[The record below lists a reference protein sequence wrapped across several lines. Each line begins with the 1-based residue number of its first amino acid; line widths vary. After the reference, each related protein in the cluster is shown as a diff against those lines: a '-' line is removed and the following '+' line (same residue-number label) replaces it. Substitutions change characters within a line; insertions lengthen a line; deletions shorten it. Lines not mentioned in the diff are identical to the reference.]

1 MMFTA
6 QTADQVDTVADIAEV
21 LHADPGRFSRAAGMT
36 AAGIVA
42 WEEGHASQA
51 PALLRRAVVSADR
64 HASGAARALPRL
76 ALATML
82 TGAGRFAEAD
92 RCIDESRRELAREAD
107 ARWAGT
113 PAIFDSRVH
122 LATGRLDDAIAC
134 ASTGVARAAGGGACG
149 FLPLA
154 WLTLAAAA
162 LDRDDL
168 TSAAAETARYRDGP
182 PPPRAAVGWATYAW
196 LHARIMDARE
206 GREAA
211 FDALRPVYDDL
222 DAHQR
227 LLLEEPAAA
236 GGLVRLARARGD
248 EARAATV
255 DARATHLAKENA
267 DVESLAA
274 AAAHSRGVL
283 TDDVGMLEAAVEGHH
298 HPWARASAAE
308 DAGVVLVKRGERERA
323 TELLDRALDGY
334 EGAGAVRDAAR
345 VRARL
350 RDLGVRRR
358 HWQREQRPV
367 EGWASLTDTERRV
380 ASLVAEGLTNQ
391 QTGARMFV
399 SRHTVDFHLRQI
411 FRKLTITSRVELAGI
426 VLAPRSPT

>member
-1 MMFTA
+1 MTVIA
-6 QTADQVDTVADIAEV
+6 QTSDQVDAVADIAGM
-21 LHADPGRFSRAAGMT
+21 LHGDPGRFSRAAGMT
-36 AAGIVA
+36 AAGLVA

-51 PALLRRAVVSADR
+51 PALLRRAVVCADR
-64 HASGAARALPRL
+64 NAPGAARALPRL

-92 RCIDESRRELAREAD
+92 QCIDESRQELATEAD
-107 ARWAGT
+107 ERWAAT

-122 LATGRLDDAIAC
+122 LATGRLDDAIGC
-134 ASTGVARAAGGGACG
+134 ASTGVAQAGRGGACG

-168 TSAAAETARYRDGP
+168 AGAAAETARYREGP
-182 PPPRAAVGWATYAW
+182 PPPRAGVGWATYAW
-196 LHARIMDARE
+196 LHARILDARE
-206 GREAA
+206 GPEAA

-222 DAHQR
+222 DAPQR

-236 GGLVRLARARGD
+236 AGLVRLALARGD
-248 EARAATV
+248 DARAGAVEARATC
-255 DARATHLAKENA
+255 LANENA

-274 AAAHSRGVL
+274 AAAHSSGVRRG
-283 TDDVGMLEAAVEGHH
+283 DVDLLEDAVVGHH
-298 HPWARASAAE
+298 HPWAQASAAE
-308 DAGVVLVKRGERERA
+308 DAGIVLVNRGDREAA

-350 RDLGVRRR
+350 RDLGIRRR

-380 ASLVAEGLTNQ
+380 AGLVAEGLTNQ

-426 VLAPRSPT
+426 VLSPRSPT